1 MGVSYG
7 LGYPMSVLLE
17 AVSNRLSRVG
27 PNYGGDMNPS
37 QDSRLRLTLATLAI
51 AVLALGASAK
61 SGAEKQKSLAERMN
75 SVSRRNAATQLIGAA
90 NQIKAVL
97 GCP

>member
-27 PNYGGDMNPS
+27 PYYGGDMNPS
-37 QDSRLRLTLATLAI
+37 QE
-51 AVLALGASAK
+51 G
-61 SGAEKQKSLAERMN
+61 
-75 SVSRRNAATQLIGAA
+75 
-90 NQIKAVL
+90 
-97 GCP
+97 